1 MGKKGHGKSAAKAKT
16 YIKAEV
22 SPQPNSKRT
31 LTVRKQN
38 ELNQLV
44 ETLHKVSSSLKSSPG
59 ALKDWENYLEITKL
73 LEKIQNIEKHLAPEP
88 VNRSSH
94 FEEFVEWLVS
104 NGAKVD
110 GIKISEFP
118 GYEYGLIADKDFE
131 RGDLLL
137 SIPRKLM
144 LTVERAKESV
154 LGSLLSSDAVLQH
167 MPNVALA
174 LTLLVEKFSSYSF
187 WKPYINTLPTKYTTV
202 LNFQPNELQELKG
215 SPTLETALKQCRN
228 IARQYAYFHKVF
240 QTMDDPASLLLR
252 DVFTYEQYRWAVS
265 TVMTRQNF
273 VPGDVQPGEMQ
284 SEKNPALVNAFI
296 PMWDMCNHTNGE
308 LTTDYEEEEGGRS
321 ICHALQNFSKGS
333 QIFIFYGSR
342 PNSDLLV
349 HNGFVFP
356 KNEHDSLAL
365 RLGVSKGDPLH
376 PLRTALLS
384 KIPPKLPFF
393 SNATPPTDFSLLPG
407 PQPVDGQ
414 LLAFLRVF
422 AMGKEQLEHWL
433 ESDHSGDLVHPDCAV
448 DTQVESRAWNFLLT
462 RVRLLLS
469 AYSTT
474 LKEDYLILEK
484 DSQKTEVLTDCQRLA
499 IQLRVCEKE
508 ILQGT
513 VEYAEQRLRP

>member
-1 MGKKGHGKSAAKAKT
+1 MGKKGHGKSAAKGKT
-16 YIKAEV
+16 YIKGEV
-22 SPQPNSKRT
+22 ANQPTSKRI
-31 LTVRKQN
+31 LTPRKQN

-44 ETLHKVSSSLKSSPG
+44 ETLHKVSSSIKSSPG
-59 ALKDWENYLEITKL
+59 AVKDWENYLEINRL
-73 LEKIQNIEKHLAPEP
+73 LDKIQNIEKHLTPKPAE
-88 VNRSSH
+88 RSSY
-94 FEEFVEWLVS
+94 FEEFCDWLKD
-104 NGAKVD
+104 NGAKID
-110 GIKISEFP
+110 GVKIAEFP
-118 GYEYGLIADKDFE
+118 GYEYGLMAEKEFE

-154 LGSLLSSDAVLQH
+154 LGSLLTSDAVLQH

-174 LTLLVEKFSSYSF
+174 LTLLVEKFTPDSF
-187 WKPYINTLPTKYTTV
+187 WKPYIATLPLKYTTV
-202 LNFQPNELQELKG
+202 LNFKPNELQELKG

-273 VPGDVQPGEMQ
+273 VPGDDQVGGLK
-284 SEKNPALVNAFI
+284 SGKSPALVNAFI

-308 LTTDYEEEEGGRS
+308 LTTDYEEENGGRS
-321 ICHALQNFSKGS
+321 ICHALQPFPQGS

-349 HNGFVFP
+349 HNGFVFFN
-356 KNEHDSLAL
+356 NEHDSLAL
-365 RLGVSKGDPLH
+365 RLGVSKGDPLY

-384 KIPPKLPFF
+384 RIPPRLPFF

-422 AMGKEQLEHWL
+422 AMGKEHLEHWL
-433 ESDHSGDLVHPDCAV
+433 ESDHCCDLVHPDCAV

-462 RVRLLLS
+462 RVRLLLA
-469 AYSTT
+469 AYATT
-474 LKEDYLILEK
+474 LKEDYIILENDLNK
-484 DSQKTEVLTDCQRLA
+484 SEILSDCQRLA
-499 IQLRVCEKE
+499 IQLRVCEKQ